1 MSDRCQYD
9 NKCQESTAYEC
20 SCKEMP
26 ILLCKKHLD
35 IHIISPSE
43 RGHKIQPII
52 VEIFEDSKKIIIN
65 EINKLKLKIFKQQ
78 DTFIIEAHH
87 LITEIY
93 SNINQGVNKLK
104 QLATDLNKL
113 LDMIHNTNEIRINH
127 RNPDIISIFQYPK
140 DILIEKFEGLQ
151 LINFEIEY
159 KRQNIYLN
167 IKENILKNFFSS
179 EERNLV
185 KKTEGKC
192 NKEHKLLLS
201 DDTTEFYGYVNG
213 DTSIPACDYCNSR
226 INNDHLHCRIC
237 FLDICNSCS
246 DKKNYRIPRKLAC
259 PQNHEMV

>member
-167 IKENILKNFFSS
+167 NIANKLDKKLKVKDSRSAKLYLRLKKLKENAIKNINYYYQMIQLNFMDMLMEIRLFL
-179 EERNLV
+179 LV
-185 KKTEGKC
+185 IIAIQELITIIFTAEYA
-192 NKEHKLLLS
+192 
-201 DDTTEFYGYVNG
+201 F
-213 DTSIPACDYCNSR
+213 
-226 INNDHLHCRIC
+226 
-237 FLDICNSCS
+237 
-246 DKKNYRIPRKLAC
+246 
-259 PQNHEMV
+259 